1 MIVIHC
7 HSTPSGH
14 HYYGDGR
21 VQRHDWEARLLRGA
35 AQHVSRHQE
44 EREEQGDRHDD
55 PDGADGHDEEH
66 GDHHDDH
73 DRGDGDGKEK
83 GRQHQHDDGER
94 CQK

>member
-1 MIVIHC
+1 M
-7 HSTPSGH
+7 
-14 HYYGDGR
+14 
-21 VQRHDWEARLLRGA
+21 
-35 AQHVSRHQE
+35 SRHQE
-44 EREEQGDRHDD
+44 EREEQGDHHDD
-55 PDGADGHDEEH
+55 HGRGDGEEHGGHPDGADGHDEEQ